1 MVEDNVFDEEGF
13 VKNPSLWNE
22 SLAKKMAE
30 NQFKID
36 LTDLHMQIICFVRDF
51 YVKWEALPMMKTIK
65 NHFNLSDDKLDKM
78 FKRGRSSSRGIICKL
93 GGLPKMLC
101 IASGC

>member
-1 MVEDNVFDEEGF
+1 MLDISSWSE
-13 VKNPSLWNE
+13 P
-22 SLAKKMAE
+22 LAKQMAE
-30 NQFKID
+30 KEFSIE
-36 LTDLHMQIICFVRDF
+36 LTGLHMQIIQFVRDF
-51 YVKWEALPMMKTIK
+51 YFKWEAVPMMKTIIT
-65 NHFNLSDDKLDKM
+65 NFKLENGQIDEM

>member
-1 MVEDNVFDEEGF
+1 VVEGNIFDNDGF
-13 VKNPSLWNE
+13 MLDISSWSEP
-22 SLAKKMAE
+22 LAKQMAE
-30 NQFKID
+30 KEFSIE
-36 LTDLHMQIICFVRDF
+36 LTELHMQIIQFIRDF
-51 YVKWEALPMMKTIK
+51 YFKWEAVPMMKTIIT
-65 NHFNLSDDKLDKM
+65 NFRLENGQIDEM